1 MRKLPALA
9 SAATVAIA
17 GFLAVPTA
25 SAVNVTEA
33 ESMPATCASA
43 TGDASGAAGQTATTV
58 TAEVP
63 SAIAPRT
70 EVAAPVTVSPAANGT
85 VSAEIDGR
93 TITADVEDGAG
104 SLPLVFPRRGVYE
117 VPVTFTP
124 AEGSSASAA
133 TTCLTVAVGES
144 DYSSVTVAVNGPENT
159 VTGKKLNY
167 RALVTPDAGERRDV
181 LGYVTLTSNGETV
194 ERDGEE
200 LRIPVSQGVAKF
212 QLSWDEAGDHVIVA
226 TFHRVTG
233 EELASGTKNVRVSQR
248 VRGAGDEAEDAE
260 VTESTED
267 EAESAEDGEFS
278 TLTTEDD
285 SDDSAT
291 SDEDKDKEDDGGR
304 DDSSDDDGGRDSDND
319 DDGGRDSD
327 NDDDGGRDSSEK
339 IADQA

>member
-167 RALVTPDAGERRDV
+167 RALVTPDVGERRDV

-233 EELASGTKNVRVSQR
+233 EELSSGTKNVRVSQR
-248 VRGAGDEAEDAE
+248 VRGAGDE
-260 VTESTED
+260 
-267 EAESAEDGEFS
+267 AEDGEFS